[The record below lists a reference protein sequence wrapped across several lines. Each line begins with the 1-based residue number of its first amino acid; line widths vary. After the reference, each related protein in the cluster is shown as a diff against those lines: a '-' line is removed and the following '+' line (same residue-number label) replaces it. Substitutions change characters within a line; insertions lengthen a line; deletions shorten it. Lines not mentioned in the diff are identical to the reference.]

1 MPTPATPTLTI
12 YRDGLANL
20 NGQATAMLSRT
31 EAVMLLPPGGPRVRW
46 VLVPALPDL
55 EGLADKVRLV
65 GRADRDH
72 LRFRYPALALALFA
86 ALPLT
91 QKALRLQLDAGAGQ
105 GWELVAQ

>member
-1 MPTPATPTLTI
+1 MSPATPTLTI

-20 NGQATAMLSRT
+20 NGQATAMLAKT
-31 EAVMLLPPGGPRVRW
+31 ESVMLLPPGGPRLRW
-46 VLVPALPDL
+46 VIVPALRDL

-86 ALPLT
+86 ALPQG
-91 QKALRLQLDAGAGQ
+91 QKALRLQLEHTQ
-105 GWELVAQ
+105 SNGWELVAQ